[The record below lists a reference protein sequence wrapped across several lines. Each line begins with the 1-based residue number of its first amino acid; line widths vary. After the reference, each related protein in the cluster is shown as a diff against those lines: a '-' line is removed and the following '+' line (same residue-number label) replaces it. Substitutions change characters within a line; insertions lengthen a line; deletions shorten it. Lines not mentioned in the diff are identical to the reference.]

1 MSISITAVDTYVVHY
16 GVCAWPYVTHAF
28 RQSADSSGLCP
39 IQLAWSYGLG
49 IGSWCC
55 RGAYIYMGYY
65 MLTELVKTTTTTTT
79 CT

>member
-1 MSISITAVDTYVVHY
+1 MSITAVDTYVVHY

-55 RGAYIYMGYY
+55 RGAYMN
-65 MLTELVKTTTTTTT
+65 MLTELVKTRTTTTTT
-79 CT
+79 T